1 MRWMCVL
8 QSFTDSWLH
17 VIMFLVL
24 NYVRGVEIGVWC
36 FYSCVMKKN
45 NVVNKQSCFNWK
57 VYPLVGKGKENSKL
71 EYQSKNYELQKIE
84 CGLIIILNI

>member
-1 MRWMCVL
+1 MRWICVL

-17 VIMFLVL
+17 VIMFRVL

-45 NVVNKQSCFNWK
+45 NVVNKDKVALIGKCINWWGREK
-57 VYPLVGKGKENSKL
+57 KTQNWNIKA
-71 EYQSKNYELQKIE
+71 KIMN
-84 CGLIIILNI
+84 CRRLNVVLL